1 MKCVGKNQCF
11 EGRCWPSYVVI
22 PSRNDHPLH
31 AECGRTQHSVA
42 KPAPIESFGAWNF
55 IVANA
60 ALPEAQAYGLTRHVL
75 SARDPASEIYPSA
88 SATRATN
95 AGANRVLPFHP
106 GAARFYREAGIPLAI

>member
-1 MKCVGKNQCF
+1 
-11 EGRCWPSYVVI
+11 
-22 PSRNDHPLH
+22 
-31 AECGRTQHSVA
+31 
-42 KPAPIESFGAWNF
+42 
-55 IVANA
+55 VANA